1 MKKGEINNPIKP
13 KGKFDVLQ
21 YYSKISQNKHVQ
33 SFLKDKE
40 IASKIW
46 IPQFGSSKGPGFFI
60 RRGSKDP
67 ALYIKNMGSKDINDK
82 FFDLRKSTPRE
93 QAIENKKIN
102 KTQERAWLYFPP
114 NKCIDFFYATNG
126 EGQGQ
131 PIEKIFIDID
141 RENLSSEQA
150 RQVALELIRTIK
162 SDKEFN
168 KLVSYKII
176 ILWTG
181 SSFHIYLILKSPQE
195 HEFYT
200 DYISYSKNEEQPS
213 FISRW
218 AKIIQ
223 QKTKIKVSGGH
234 EKIRDTIILD
244 PSGTP
249 SGKLARVPFSLH
261 YKKPAIKAE
270 CSIDGVCVPINEAM
284 LEDKNLIKK
293 LKALTPKKVLDEID
307 GWAGNLK

>member
-1 MKKGEINNPIKP
+1 MMNILYP

-21 YYSKISQNKHVQ
+21 YYSKISQNKQVQ

-40 IASKIW
+40 LASKIW

-67 ALYIKNMGSKDINDK
+67 ALNIKDMSSRDINDK

-102 KTQERAWLYFPP
+102 KIQEKVWLYFPP

-126 EGQGQ
+126 EGQGR
-131 PIEKIFIDID
+131 PIERIFIDID

-162 SDKEFN
+162 SDKDFN
-168 KLVSYKII
+168 KLVSYKAI

-181 SSFHIYLILKSPQE
+181 SSFHIYLLLKKPQE
-195 HEFYT
+195 YGFYT

-213 FISRW
+213 FITRW
-218 AKIIQ
+218 AIIIQ

-261 YKKPAIKAE
+261 YAKPAIKAE
-270 CSIDGVCVPINEAM
+270 CSIDGVCVPVTGAM
-284 LEDKNLIKK
+284 LENKDLIKN
-293 LKALTPKKVLDEID
+293 LKALTPKKVLEEID
-307 GWAGNLK
+307 EWAENLK